1 MTQDEQNRVIARTI
15 YRDVAPYAKEN
26 PKAYAAFLSKK
37 RRAECLVSLRNKGD
51 MDIERPK
58 QV

>member
-37 RRAECLVSLRNKGD
+37 RRAEYLVSLQNKGD
-51 MDIERPK
+51 IYVEGPK

>member
-37 RRAECLVSLRNKGD
+37 RRAECQVSLQNKGA
-51 MDIERPK
+51 INVERPK

>member
-1 MTQDEQNRVIARTI
+1 MTRDEQNRVIARTI

-37 RRAECLVSLRNKGD
+37 RRAECLLSLRNKGD
-51 MDIERPK
+51 MDVEGSK

>member
-1 MTQDEQNRVIARTI
+1 MTKDEQNRVIARTI
-15 YRDVAPYAKEN
+15 YRDVAPYAQEN

-37 RRAECLVSLRNKGD
+37 RRAECLVSLQNKGD
-51 MDIERPK
+51 MNVERPK